1 MSQQMIAL
9 KTINDLRVNSDNE
22 QERYFIAS
30 YQRGY
35 RWSPQQVR
43 ELLEDIREF
52 TKRPNPQQEDFYC
65 LQPLVLKVSN
75 EGGYEVVDGQQRLTT
90 IMLILRY
97 FNERL
102 AEKYQQKIFQLEYQT
117 RPNLLEFLD
126 SPTEEQ
132 ANKSVDFFH
141 LFHAVN
147 TIGSWFSAIENEVED
162 IKSALLNRTKV
173 IWFQLADIDN
183 PVSAFTRLNVGK
195 IPLTNEE
202 LIRALFLKRIAA
214 DEAEAQNLQLKI
226 AYEWDLFEKSLQ
238 SNTFW
243 YFVSN
248 QTSVDRNRIGL
259 LFNLVAEEE
268 GVPTVA
274 QNRTYDTFYAFN
286 QKIQAR
292 GSNQSSTYQKVKV
305 EKEWHKVKSV
315 YQTLEEWFENR
326 VLYHLVGYLV
336 AENMSINSI
345 RSLAANCT
353 KTDFEEKLRQEIFRK
368 VIHHD
373 VANMKDKKKLTI
385 CVDDCL
391 EGVKYGSSKVKPLL
405 LLFNIATLLQ
415 NNKSNIFFQ
424 FESFKNEDWDIEH
437 IRSVSAIKLEQHTAR
452 VKWLKPCLDYFHSQN
467 IELELQKEIDLFLKL
482 PTAEAKNEIFDPLHE
497 RVLAYFHEG
506 QDSEA
511 DNLTLL
517 DQKTN
522 RGYKNAV
529 FAVKRQCLLA
539 LDQAGIFVPLCT
551 RNVFL
556 KCYSPQVDNVIFWS
570 VADREGY
577 LKSIKETFV
586 NFFNIYQ
593 DGL

>member
-132 ANKSVDFFH
+132 ANKSVDFFY

-243 YFVSN
+243 YFV
-248 QTSVDRNRIGL
+248 R
-259 LFNLVAEEE
+259 
-268 GVPTVA
+268 
-274 QNRTYDTFYAFN
+274 Y
-286 QKIQAR
+286 
-292 GSNQSSTYQKVKV
+292 
-305 EKEWHKVKSV
+305 
-315 YQTLEEWFENR
+315 
-326 VLYHLVGYLV
+326 
-336 AENMSINSI
+336 
-345 RSLAANCT
+345 
-353 KTDFEEKLRQEIFRK
+353 
-368 VIHHD
+368 
-373 VANMKDKKKLTI
+373 
-385 CVDDCL
+385 
-391 EGVKYGSSKVKPLL
+391 
-405 LLFNIATLLQ
+405 
-415 NNKSNIFFQ
+415 
-424 FESFKNEDWDIEH
+424 
-437 IRSVSAIKLEQHTAR
+437 
-452 VKWLKPCLDYFHSQN
+452 
-467 IELELQKEIDLFLKL
+467 
-482 PTAEAKNEIFDPLHE
+482 
-497 RVLAYFHEG
+497 
-506 QDSEA
+506 
-511 DNLTLL
+511 
-517 DQKTN
+517 
-522 RGYKNAV
+522 
-529 FAVKRQCLLA
+529 
-539 LDQAGIFVPLCT
+539 
-551 RNVFL
+551 
-556 KCYSPQVDNVIFWS
+556 
-570 VADREGY
+570 
-577 LKSIKETFV
+577 
-586 NFFNIYQ
+586 
-593 DGL
+593 